1 MSLAIKTIDESL
13 KVTGI
18 GSPYTCSRVTQNEV
32 FSGSISQ
39 WITSFWATALATN
52 LLTTR
57 TWSHFHGCVL
67 LNLFPL
73 LPVLLVCRIW
83 YIDRKATKLR
93 GHQQSQLKHILHILV
108 DAGAIYSL
116 SLLVAL
122 ICFVSRSNG
131 QFVILDLVSS
141 SFPSDSE
148 ESH

>member
-1 MSLAIKTIDESL
+1 MDHVVLGD
-13 KVTGI
+13 GI
-18 GSPYTCSRVTQNEV
+18 GDQPVNDPYVVTFSWMCSSELVSP
-32 FSGSISQ
+32 
-39 WITSFWATALATN
+39 
-52 LLTTR
+52 
-57 TWSHFHGCVL
+57 
-67 LNLFPL
+67 

-131 QFVILDLVSS
+131 QFVVLDLVSS